1 MPTKSKKIKKRKHS
15 GGGVDLTPPPVESFG
30 FRCGASSASEE
41 GFLCRQQAAQKQSAL
56 NQHGGGDKSECE
68 IVIPQAPTHGMESA
82 GPNSANKSSSDITKS
97 LLHSNAESE
106 YDDQVGGKKYK
117 RKKTHRR
124 KTKKHRRKTKRRRNK
139 RKTKKK
145 RGKSKK

>member
-41 GFLCRQQAAQKQSAL
+41 GFLCRQQAAQKQSAV
-56 NQHGGGDKSECE
+56 NQHGGNSSECE
-68 IVIPQAPTHGMESA
+68 IVIPQANTHGMEST
-82 GPNSANKSSSDITKS
+82 GPNGANKSNSDITKS

-106 YDDQVGGKKYK
+106 YDDQVGGKKNK
-117 RKKTHRR
+117 RRKKHRR
-124 KTKKHRRKTKRRRNK
+124 KTKKNKRKTKRRRNK
-139 RKTKKK
+139 RYTKKK

>member
-1 MPTKSKKIKKRKHS
+1 MPIKSKKRRKHS
-15 GGGVDLTPPPVESFG
+15 GGAVDLTPPAVESFG
-30 FRCGASSASEE
+30 FRCGASSAAEE
-41 GFLCRQQAAQKQSAL
+41 GFRCSQQAAQKQSAL
-56 NQHGGGDKSECE
+56 NQHGGGDNSECE
-68 IVIPQAPTHGMESA
+68 IVIPQANTHGMESS

-117 RKKTHRR
+117 RRKKHRR

-139 RKTKKK
+139 RRTKKK